1 MIRIENLTFSVGKFR
16 MNKLSL
22 SVAEGEYFVFLG
34 MPGSGKTILLE
45 CLCGL
50 NKPDAGKIYIDGK
63 DVTGAEPRKRSIGY
77 VPQDYALFPH
87 LSVER
92 NISFGL
98 HRQGLSSDEISSRVE
113 KYVSMLDI
121 RHLLKRRVGGLSGG
135 EKQRT
140 ALARALAIEPRVLL
154 LDEPVSALDE
164 NTRESVCM
172 ELHSLQRELG
182 ITTIHVS
189 HNLEEAFS
197 VADRGAVLRDGSF
210 EQIGIPDQLLHQPRN
225 RFVAQFMRCANLYS
239 GLAKGQGSEP
249 DTTSVEVDG
258 VGIVVPGK
266 HHGNIEFI
274 IRPENIQLQKSNKV
288 KTENSD
294 TKMPIRVDRIS
305 NRGTYIRLNCS
316 GPLPIVV
323 HMLHNSFRE
332 MALSEGD
339 ELSAVIPLR
348 MIHVLDL

>member
-1 MIRIENLTFSVGKFR
+1 MIRVEDLTFTIGKFR

-22 SVAEGEYFVFLG
+22 SIAEGEYFVFLG
-34 MPGSGKTILLE
+34 KPGSGKSILLE

-50 NKPDAGKIYIDGK
+50 NKPDAGKIYINGK

-87 LSVER
+87 LSVEK

-98 HRQGLSSDEISSRVE
+98 YRQGLSSDKICSRVE
-113 KYVSMLDI
+113 KNATLLGI
-121 RHLLKRRVGGLSGG
+121 THLLKRSVVGLSGG

-172 ELHSLQRELG
+172 ELHKLQRELG

-197 VADRGAVLRDGSF
+197 VADRGAILHDGSF
-210 EQIGIPDQLLHQPRN
+210 EQIGTPDQLLHRPSN
-225 RFVAQFMRCANLYS
+225 RFVAQFMRCGNLYS
-239 GLAKGQGSEP
+239 GLVKGRGPEP
-249 DTTSVEVDG
+249 DTTLVEVDG

-274 IRPENIQLQKSNKV
+274 IRPENIKLQKNNSF
-288 KTENSD
+288 KTENGD
-294 TKMPIRVDRIS
+294 TRIPVRVTKIV

-316 GPLPIVV
+316 GLLPIVV
-323 HMLHNSFRE
+323 HMLHNSLRE
-332 MALSEGD
+332 MVLSEGD
-339 ELSAVIPLR
+339 ELSAVIPLQ
-348 MIHVLDL
+348 MIHVLD

>member
-1 MIRIENLTFSVGKFR
+1 S
-16 MNKLSL
+16 
-22 SVAEGEYFVFLG
+22 
-34 MPGSGKTILLE
+34 
-45 CLCGL
+45 
-50 NKPDAGKIYIDGK
+50 
-63 DVTGAEPRKRSIGY
+63 
-77 VPQDYALFPH
+77 H

-98 HRQGLSSDEISSRVE
+98 YRQGLSSDEISSRVE
-113 KYVSMLDI
+113 KNASMLGI
-121 RHLLKRRVGGLSGG
+121 RHLLKRRVAGLSGG

-140 ALARALAIEPRVLL
+140 ALARALTIEPRVLL

-172 ELHSLQRELG
+172 ELHKLQRELG

-189 HNLEEAFS
+189 HNMEEAFS
-197 VADRGAVLRDGSF
+197 VADRGAILHDGSF
-210 EQIGIPDQLLHQPRN
+210 EQIGTPDELLHQPSN
-225 RFVAQFMRCANLYS
+225 SFVAQFMRCGNLYA
-239 GLAKGQGSEP
+239 GLAKGQGPEP

-258 VGIVVPGK
+258 VEIVVPGK
-266 HHGNIEFI
+266 HHGNIKFI
-274 IRPENIQLQKSNKV
+274 IRPENIQLQKANIF

-294 TKMPIRVDRIS
+294 TQIPVGVTNIV

-323 HMLHNSFRE
+323 HLLHNSFRE

-339 ELSAVIPLR
+339 ELCAVIPLR
-348 MIHVLDL
+348 MIHVLGG